1 MKLQYFPCSSD
12 GKEPAYNAGNPGL
25 IPGSGRSPGEG
36 NVNPLQY
43 SSLENYMDR
52 GVWWATVYR
61 AAKSQTWLNKWH
73 VHSHMNRETM
83 YEYLN
88 GETISKYV
96 NHINEGK

>member
-1 MKLQYFPCSSD
+1 MKLQDFPCSSD
-12 GKEPAYNAGNPGL
+12 GKEPGYNAGDPGL
-25 IPGSGRSPGEG
+25 IPRSGRSPGEG

-52 GVWWATVYR
+52 GVWRATVYR
-61 AAKSQTWLNKWH
+61 AAKNRTWLNKWH
-73 VHSHMNRETM
+73 IHSHMNRETM